1 MSLEL
6 SANIY
11 ELPPMS
17 YKPRTICIVTG
28 TRAEYGLLYWLMKEI
43 QEDPDLEL
51 QIIATGMH
59 LSPEFGLTY
68 RQIEKDGFKINK
80 KIEMLLSSDTPV
92 GISKSMGLGMIGFAE
107 AYADLKPDIIV
118 LLGDRFE
125 IFSAAAAAMI
135 ARIPIAHLH
144 GGETT
149 VGAFDEA
156 IRHSITKMA
165 HLHFT
170 AAEEYRERV
179 IQLGESPERV
189 FNVGAIG
196 IENIRKLPL
205 LSRKDLEK
213 EIGFSFGQQCI
224 LVTYHPVTLEQATA
238 QIQFQNLVNAIDA
251 IDGLHVIFTKAN
263 ADTDGRIINQMID
276 EYVTTG
282 KNTAISFTSMGQIRY
297 LSAMKYV
304 DAVVGNSSS
313 GIVEAPSFKIP
324 TVNIGDRQ
332 KGRVQTR
339 SVINCAPTK
348 DAIIQALKQA
358 LSPEFRQSIQGII
371 NPYEKEDTARII
383 KEVIREKDLSGILKK
398 EFYDIKIDD
407 KFVS

>member
-1 MSLEL
+1 M
-6 SANIY
+6 
-11 ELPPMS
+11 
-17 YKPRTICIVTG
+17 RTICIITG
-28 TRAEYGLLYWLMKEI
+28 TRVEYGLLYWLMKEI
-43 QEDPDLEL
+43 QEDADLQL

-68 RQIEKDGFKINK
+68 RQIEEDGFKINR

-92 GISKSMGLGMIGFAE
+92 GISKSMGLGMIGLAE
-107 AYADLKPDIIV
+107 AYADLKPDIVV
-118 LLGDRFE
+118 LLGDLFE
-125 IFSAAAAAMI
+125 TFCAASAACVS
-135 ARIPIAHLH
+135 RVPIGHIH

-149 VGAFDEA
+149 QGAVDEA
-156 IRHSITKMA
+156 FRHSITKMS

-170 AAEEYRERV
+170 STEGYRKRV
-179 IQLGESPERV
+179 IQLGESPDRV
-189 FNVGAIG
+189 FNVGALR

-213 EIGFSFGQQCI
+213 EIGFSLGQQCI
-224 LVTYHPVTLEQATA
+224 LVTYHPVTLEKETA
-238 QIQFQNLVNAIDA
+238 QMQVQNLLNAIDT

-263 ADTDGRIINQMID
+263 ADTEGRIINQMID
-276 EYVTTG
+276 EYVTTE
-282 KNTAISFTSMGQIRY
+282 KRSAISFTSMGQILY
-297 LSAMKYV
+297 LSAMKHV

-339 SVINCAPTK
+339 SVINCSPTK

-358 LSPEFRQSIQGII
+358 LSPEFRQSIQDIA
-371 NPYEKEDTARII
+371 NPYEKEDTAKNIKKII
-383 KEVIREKDLSGILKK
+383 KEFDLRNILKK
-398 EFYDIKIDD
+398 EFYDMEK
-407 KFVS
+407 